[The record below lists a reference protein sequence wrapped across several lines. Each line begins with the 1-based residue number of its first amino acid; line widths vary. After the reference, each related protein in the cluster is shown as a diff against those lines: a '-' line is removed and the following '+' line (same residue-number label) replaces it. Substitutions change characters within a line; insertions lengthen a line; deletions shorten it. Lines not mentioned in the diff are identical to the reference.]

1 MHGTPQEVY
10 DDWKQQNPEEPD
22 GCSIILFYILFII
35 LIAYLIW

>member
-22 GCSIILFYILFII
+22 GCSIIFYILFII